1 MNERLESV
9 LESLWRKS
17 RFVSYFYQSVHFIED
32 ETIPTLALRVNE
44 SRLSLYYSPS
54 FLEGL
59 SQDEVTGLM
68 VHEMLHLV
76 LNHDHRAFPE
86 EDLYLQNISQDMV
99 INSYLAGARKT
110 FFSRKD
116 GTVPAVELHLPA
128 GLPRV
133 PGDFIKDTGVTDP
146 SWEELYRWL
155 KRQPRRSL
163 TEYCSGVDASPG
175 VTGPGAENRSESLNR
190 AFNFNPLLDGR
201 SDMNT
206 ISFGDM
212 KGLVFTDDLDSVIPT
227 GVHLYHDR
235 NSRMVIDARK
245 TNIISLADRDRE
257 CAEERAYQDIKGII
271 ERIQEIDTAPWE
283 RQLKSIVDFSAQS
296 NEWTY
301 TYGRFNRRYFAQGFY
316 SPGRVFKEQEL
327 ITVAVDV
334 SGSMVMTPS
343 DIEGAFGVV
352 EQLMG
357 KYRVHLLC
365 LDEDLFVPEKRGDVL
380 GASKTPGKPFVY
392 RRGDWRFIKTGSGG
406 TTFFAPLFNR
416 HMKGHREMLLVITDG
431 YIYDLEGLRRYTP
444 TIWVI
449 SESREDPFHPPFGQ
463 AVKMRALQKS
473 PHPLSPPLPRGE
485 GEAQ

>member
-32 ETIPTLALRVNE
+32 EAIPTLALAVRE
-44 SRLSLYYSPS
+44 SRLTLYYSAL
-54 FLEGL
+54 FIEGL
-59 SQDEVTGLM
+59 SPDELTGLL
-68 VHEMLHLV
+68 VHEMLHVV
-76 LNHDHRAFPE
+76 LNHDHRAFPGD
-86 EDLYLQNISQDMV
+86 DLYLQNISQDMV
-99 INSYLAGARKT
+99 INSYLSGVRKT
-110 FFSRKD
+110 FFSRRD
-116 GTVPAVELHLPA
+116 GTAPVEQLLLPA

-133 PGDFIKDTGVTDP
+133 PGDFITDTGVTDP

-155 KRQPRRSL
+155 KRQPRRSIS
-163 TEYCSGVDASPG
+163 EYISNDDNTPG
-175 VTGPGAENRSESLNR
+175 VNGPGAENLSDSLNR
-190 AFNFNPLLDGR
+190 AFNFDPLLDGR

-206 ISFGDM
+206 IYFSDM
-212 KGLVFTDDLDSVIPT
+212 KGMVFTDNLDSVMPT

-235 NSRMVIDARK
+235 DNRMVIDARK
-245 TNIISLADRDRE
+245 TNIISLADRDSE

-271 ERIQEIDTAPWE
+271 EKIREIDTAPWE

-301 TYGRFNRRYFAQGFY
+301 TYGRFNRRYFAQGIY

-357 KYRVHLLC
+357 KYRINLLC
-365 LDEDLFVPEKRGDVL
+365 LDEELFVPEKRGDIL
-380 GASKTPGKPFVY
+380 AASKNMAKPFVY
-392 RRGDWRFIKTGSGG
+392 SRGDWRFIRTGSGG

-416 HMKGHREMLLVITDG
+416 YMKGHREMLLVITDG
-431 YIYDLEGLRRYTP
+431 YIYDLEGLRRYNP

-449 SESREDPFHPPFGQ
+449 SESRQDPFHPPFGQ
-463 AVKMRALQKS
+463 AVKMRSIKPS
-473 PHPLSPPLPRGE
+473 PLMGE
-485 GEAQ
+485 GRAGV